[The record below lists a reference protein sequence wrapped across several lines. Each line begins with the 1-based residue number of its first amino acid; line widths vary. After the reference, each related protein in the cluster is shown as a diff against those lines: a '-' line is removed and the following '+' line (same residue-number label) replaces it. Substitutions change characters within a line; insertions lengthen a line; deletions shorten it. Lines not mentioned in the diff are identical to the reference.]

1 MDCFELQSSLLLQIE
16 KAEHSALLKVPFTCM
31 IPIISYTCEVPFNK
45 DSTTDMRCAVAS
57 NVFLGFQCSLSVL
70 QMTSMIRMGLIG
82 SGSIYGSYNGVS
94 KWGAMLWP

>member
-57 NVFLGFQCSLSVL
+57 NVFFGFSVL
-70 QMTSMIRMGLIG
+70 IICVANDIDDS
-82 SGSIYGSYNGVS
+82 YGSNRFR
-94 KWGAMLWP
+94 